1 MTNDFIKAIEAEG
14 IKPPAVIIA
23 DGEIHRFDSDNSGKS
38 NGSYLFHLD
47 EPQSGWF
54 KCWRTGKENTWSRGY
69 VQTDPEKRKQF
80 QKLNEQRTQER
91 KEKLQELNKQ
101 AAIKASTEYQDAKPA
116 NPEHPY
122 LKRKQINPHG
132 IRQDLKN
139 GNLIVP
145 IYIKGGGI
153 INRQT
158 ISKDGDKYFLKEAKV
173 SGGYFDI
180 GESRIKIVICE
191 GFATGA
197 SIYEATGYRVR
208 CAFNCGNLNDVAS
221 ITREEYP
228 NAQIIIAADDDHNT
242 KGNPGLTKAN
252 EAANSISASFVF
264 PDFGEAPPEKVTDF
278 NDLYLL
284 KDLEA
289 VRKSFEEIPE
299 TVVHDEICTEQHIQT
314 NDDAKDLNLW
324 PDPEEIT
331 AELLKVE
338 ALEDE
343 LIPEP
348 FQAWI
353 KDISNRMQCPV
364 DYPSAAAIV
373 LCSILVGTRCS
384 IRPKSK
390 DSWQVVPNLWG
401 AIVGNPSTLKTP
413 SIQEAT
419 KMLSKLE
426 NKAFEKFDEE
436 QIQYQRDLRTWE
448 MKKKIIEDELK
459 NAYKSK
465 KSDSMEAKEVESRL
479 NEHEDNPPK
488 ESILK
493 RYSTSDSTVPKLQ
506 ELMSFNPQGVF
517 VFRDE
522 LHGFLMSL
530 EQEGREA
537 DRAFHLE
544 GWDGQGSFTSDRIGR
559 GTVRSDLVCE
569 SVFGS
574 IQPARIIPHIRQT
587 LSGSANDGLVQRF
600 QVLVYPD
607 VDKWSYIDKT
617 PDQEAQNRAYRLIQ
631 KLNDMDFVND
641 ARAVLEDGNKIP
653 YMRFSEDAQELF
665 KVWITDLESRL
676 RNNEETPTVQE
687 HLGKYRSLM
696 PSLALVF
703 HLLDVADGKA
713 LGNVSLRS
721 TQLAAAWCDYL
732 ESHAKRIYHM
742 AGDITLRAAGNLTE
756 KIKQGKLDDGFTARH
771 IRQKNWSMLTDMD
784 VIKGA
789 LLELVEASWLRRE
802 DLSPLNGG
810 KTKTIYWINKKINN
824 SPTPES

>member
-1 MTNDFIKAIEAEG
+1 M
-14 IKPPAVIIA
+14 
-23 DGEIHRFDSDNSGKS
+23 
-38 NGSYLFHLD
+38 
-47 EPQSGWF
+47 
-54 KCWRTGKENTWSRGY
+54 
-69 VQTDPEKRKQF
+69 
-80 QKLNEQRTQER
+80 
-91 KEKLQELNKQ
+91 
-101 AAIKASTEYQDAKPA
+101 
-116 NPEHPY
+116 
-122 LKRKQINPHG
+122 
-132 IRQDLKN
+132 
-139 GNLIVP
+139 
-145 IYIKGGGI
+145 
-153 INRQT
+153 
-158 ISKDGDKYFLKEAKV
+158 
-173 SGGYFDI
+173 
-180 GESRIKIVICE
+180 
-191 GFATGA
+191 
-197 SIYEATGYRVR
+197 
-208 CAFNCGNLNDVAS
+208 
-221 ITREEYP
+221 
-228 NAQIIIAADDDHNT
+228 
-242 KGNPGLTKAN
+242 
-252 EAANSISASFVF
+252 
-264 PDFGEAPPEKVTDF
+264 
-278 NDLYLL
+278 
-284 KDLEA
+284 
-289 VRKSFEEIPE
+289 
-299 TVVHDEICTEQHIQT
+299 HDEICTEQHIQT
-314 NDDAKDLNLW
+314 NDDTKDLNLW

-465 KSDSMEAKEVESRL
+465 KSDSVEAKEVESRL

-676 RNNEETPTVQE
+676 RNNEETP
-687 HLGKYRSLM
+687 
-696 PSLALVF
+696 
-703 HLLDVADGKA
+703 
-713 LGNVSLRS
+713 
-721 TQLAAAWCDYL
+721 
-732 ESHAKRIYHM
+732 
-742 AGDITLRAAGNLTE
+742 
-756 KIKQGKLDDGFTARH
+756 
-771 IRQKNWSMLTDMD
+771 
-784 VIKGA
+784 
-789 LLELVEASWLRRE
+789 
-802 DLSPLNGG
+802 
-810 KTKTIYWINKKINN
+810 
-824 SPTPES
+824 